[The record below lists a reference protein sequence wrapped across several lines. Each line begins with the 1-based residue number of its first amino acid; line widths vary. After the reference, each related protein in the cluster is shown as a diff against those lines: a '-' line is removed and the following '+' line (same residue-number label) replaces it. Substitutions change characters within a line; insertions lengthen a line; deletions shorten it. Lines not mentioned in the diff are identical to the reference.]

1 MSVALLVVGYLL
13 AVPPLPFLRR
23 ILRERRYYV
32 AAVESAGAFM
42 ITAGWLMRGGTLAV
56 VINGAW
62 LLIWT
67 SLWVVAR
74 QRARHDPR

>member
-23 ILRERRYYV
+23 ILREGRYHL
-32 AAVESAGAFM
+32 AAVESVGALM
-42 ITAGWLMRGGTLAV
+42 ITTGWLMRGRTLAV

-62 LLIWT
+62 LLAWT
-67 SLWVVAR
+67 SFWVWHR
-74 QRARHDPR
+74 LRHD